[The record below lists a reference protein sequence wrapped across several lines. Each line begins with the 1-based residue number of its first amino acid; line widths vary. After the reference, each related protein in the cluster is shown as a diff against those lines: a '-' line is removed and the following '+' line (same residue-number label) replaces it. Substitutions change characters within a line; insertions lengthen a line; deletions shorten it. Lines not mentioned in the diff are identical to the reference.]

1 MMNIA
6 YADEQH
12 RIMESVKIDIKEVFN
27 RYIGGEIQKNGFC
40 KCPFHS
46 EKTASFMLFQKNK
59 SFYCFGCGVGGN
71 VINLVARALNIG
83 YLEAM
88 KRLDEDYAL
97 GLFNKIVKT
106 DLKRSK
112 EAIEIA
118 RKQLKQQQLQLKR
131 RNNYFKLIDYFKELR
146 EMPLNE
152 PVLHDLAFIE
162 RLLDNFLSYE
172 NELFDSIP
180 EDFNAD
186 ALIYALKTKFG
197 DRKEVE
203 NEQRS

>member
-1 MMNIA
+1 MNIA
-6 YADEQH
+6 YADKQ
-12 RIMESVKIDIKEVFN
+12 RQIIESVKIDIKEVFN
-27 RYIGGEIQKNGFC
+27 RYIGGEIQRNGFC

-97 GLFNKIVKT
+97 GLFNKTIKT

-112 EAIEIA
+112 EAVEIA
-118 RKQLKQQQLQLKR
+118 RKQLEKQRLQIKR
-131 RNNYFKLIDYFKELR
+131 EENYFKLIDYFKELR
-146 EMPLNE
+146 EMPVNQA
-152 PVLHDLAFIE
+152 VSHDIEHIE
-162 RLLDNFLSYE
+162 RLLDKWLLYE
-172 NELFDSIP
+172 NEPFDGIP
-180 EDFNAD
+180 ADFNAD
-186 ALIYALKTKFG
+186 ALIYALKSKFR
-197 DRKEVE
+197 RKESEDE
-203 NEQRS
+203 NGN

>member
-1 MMNIA
+1 MNIA
-6 YADEQH
+6 YADKQ
-12 RIMESVKIDIKEVFN
+12 RQIIESVKIDIKEVFN
-27 RYIGGEIQKNGFC
+27 RYIGGEIQRNGFC

-97 GLFNKIVKT
+97 GLFNKTIKT

-112 EAIEIA
+112 EAVEIA
-118 RKQLKQQQLQLKR
+118 RKQLKKQRLQIKR
-131 RNNYFKLIDYFKELR
+131 EENYFKLIDYFKELR
-146 EMPLNE
+146 EMPVNQA
-152 PVLHDLAFIE
+152 VSHDIEHIE
-162 RLLDNFLSYE
+162 RLLDKFLLYD
-172 NELFDSIP
+172 NELFDRIP
-180 EDFNAD
+180 ADFNAD
-186 ALIYALKTKFG
+186 ALIYALKSKFR
-197 DRKEVE
+197 RKESEDE
-203 NEQRS
+203 NGN

>member
-1 MMNIA
+1 MNIA
-6 YADEQH
+6 YADKQ
-12 RIMESVKIDIKEVFN
+12 RQIIESVKIDIKEVFN
-27 RYIGGEIQKNGFC
+27 RYIGGEIQRNGFC

-97 GLFNKIVKT
+97 GLFNKTIKT

-112 EAIEIA
+112 EAVEIA
-118 RKQLKQQQLQLKR
+118 RKQLEKQRLQIKR
-131 RNNYFKLIDYFKELR
+131 EENYFKLIDYFKELR
-146 EMPLNE
+146 EMPVNQA
-152 PVLHDLAFIE
+152 VSHDIEHIE
-162 RLLDNFLSYE
+162 RLLDKFLLYD
-172 NELFDSIP
+172 NELFDRIP
-180 EDFNAD
+180 ADFNAD
-186 ALIYALKTKFG
+186 ALIYALKSKFR
-197 DRKEVE
+197 RKESEDE
-203 NEQRS
+203 NGN

>member
-1 MMNIA
+1 MNIA
-6 YADEQH
+6 YADKQ
-12 RIMESVKIDIKEVFN
+12 RQIIESVKIDIKEVFN
-27 RYIGGEIQKNGFC
+27 RYIGGEIQRNGFC

-97 GLFNKIVKT
+97 GLFNKTIKT

-112 EAIEIA
+112 EAVEIA
-118 RKQLKQQQLQLKR
+118 RKQLEKQRLQIKR
-131 RNNYFKLIDYFKELR
+131 EENYFKLIDYFKELR
-146 EMPLNE
+146 EMPVNQA
-152 PVLHDLAFIE
+152 VSHDIEHIE
-162 RLLDNFLSYE
+162 RLLDKFLLYD
-172 NELFDSIP
+172 NEHFDRIP
-180 EDFNAD
+180 ADFNAD
-186 ALIYALKTKFG
+186 ALIYALKSKFR
-197 DRKEVE
+197 RKESEDE
-203 NEQRS
+203 NGN